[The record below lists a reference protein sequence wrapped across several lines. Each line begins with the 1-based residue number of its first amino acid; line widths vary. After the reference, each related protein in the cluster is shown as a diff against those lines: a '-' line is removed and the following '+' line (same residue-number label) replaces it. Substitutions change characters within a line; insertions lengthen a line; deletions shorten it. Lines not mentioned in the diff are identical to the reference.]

1 MFNGIEFTAA
11 SIGKHSK
18 NYTTTHDL
26 NYCDS
31 YACTCIFMLSYIE

>member
-11 SIGKHSK
+11 SIGKLYY
-18 NYTTTHDL
+18 NTYL

-31 YACTCIFMLSYIE
+31 YACTCICYHLT